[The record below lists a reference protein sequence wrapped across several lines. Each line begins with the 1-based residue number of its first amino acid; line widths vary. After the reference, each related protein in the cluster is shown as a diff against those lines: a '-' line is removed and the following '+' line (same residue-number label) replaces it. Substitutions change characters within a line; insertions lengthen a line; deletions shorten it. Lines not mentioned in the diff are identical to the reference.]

1 MSNYVIYYNTR
12 QHMYRELARNWKVW
26 ADGSGISETQRI
38 GMGFF
43 FRHIGKRFGLINE
56 FKAIG
61 VI

>member
-12 QHMYRELARNWKVW
+12 QHMYRELAQHWKSW
-26 ADGSGISETQRI
+26 ADNSGISETQRI
-38 GMGFF
+38 GMSLF

-56 FKAIG
+56 FKGIG